1 MSNFIST
8 WTLRFGAVDAGIL
21 LASGVIC
28 FILAR
33 RFGGGR
39 ATPLKGP
46 PSKNFLFGQMPYL
59 MRAPDI
65 GIVYEEWAHE
75 YGSVFSVPTAF
86 GSRKVVLADPKALT
100 HFSTKETYGYVHS
113 PQAKRDVE
121 RFIGRGLFWAEGD
134 SHKRQRRALNPAFSN
149 ASIKNLTPIFFD
161 SAYKAKAAWDAM
173 IESEP
178 SSDGTIIE
186 VQHWMNY
193 ISLDTIGLAGFSH
206 NFGALSGKAS
216 NIATV
221 FDSIGSLSFMDVLL
235 FMLSSILPVP
245 RLPTARQRM
254 LDQLTK
260 TMAGLADKFV
270 ATTGDV
276 TKETSVIGLLV
287 NAASADKI
295 SHEEVIAQINA
306 LLAAGYETTASK
318 FQWALIELSRNPTI
332 QTKLRNEILQ
342 AGGDLTWDEL
352 NNHSSFLDAF
362 TCEILRLHPP
372 EEEIVRM
379 AAEDDI
385 IPLSTPIQTAHGES
399 VDAVFVR
406 KGTMVTFPIECINR
420 STAFWGPDA
429 KEFNPARWLDDSINQ
444 HGAQEIQGY
453 RHLLTFS
460 DGARMCLGK
469 VFALMEFKS
478 VLSVLVR
485 NFTFEFPKGPETV
498 IGRHRNILSWP
509 KVEGEGGYAVPL
521 RVR

>member
-1 MSNFIST
+1 MLNFIST
-8 WTLRFGAVDAGIL
+8 WTLRFGAVDTSIL
-21 LASGVIC
+21 LASGVIY
-28 FILAR
+28 FVLAR

-46 PSKNFLFGQMPYL
+46 PRKNFLFGWMPYL
-59 MRAPDI
+59 MRVQDI
-65 GIVYEEWAHE
+65 GAVYEEWAHE
-75 YGSVFSVPTAF
+75 YGSVFAVPTAL
-86 GSRKVVLADPKALT
+86 GSRNVVLADPKALT
-100 HFSTKETYGYVHS
+100 HFSAKETYGYVHS
-113 PQAKRDVE
+113 PQNKRSLAQL
-121 RFIGRGLFWAEGD
+121 IGRGLLWADGD

-186 VQHWMNY
+186 VQHC
-193 ISLDTIGLAGFSH
+193 LDTIGLAGFSH
-206 NFGALSGKAS
+206 DFEALSGKAS

-245 RLPTARQRM
+245 KVPTARQLM
-254 LDQLTK
+254 LDKLNK
-260 TMAGLADKFV
+260 TITGLSDKFL

-276 TKETSVIGLLV
+276 TKDKSVIGLLV
-287 NAASADKI
+287 NAASTDKI
-295 SHEEVIAQINA
+295 SHEEVIAQINV
-306 LLAAGYETTASK
+306 LLLAGYETTASECQASL
-318 FQWALIELSRNPTI
+318 QWALIELSRNPTM
-332 QTKLRNEILQ
+332 QTRLRNEILQ

-372 EEEIVRM
+372 LQETVRM
-379 AAEDDI
+379 HA
-385 IPLSTPIQTAHGES
+385 IQTAHGES

-429 KEFNPARWLDDSINQ
+429 KVFNPARWQDDSINQ
-444 HGAQEIQGY
+444 HRAQRSRAIGICLHFRTGA
-453 RHLLTFS
+453 H
-460 DGARMCLGK
+460 

-498 IGRHRNILSWP
+498 IGRHRNILPRP
-509 KVEGEGGYAVPL
+509 KVEGEDGYAVPL
-521 RVR
+521 RIRNYIS